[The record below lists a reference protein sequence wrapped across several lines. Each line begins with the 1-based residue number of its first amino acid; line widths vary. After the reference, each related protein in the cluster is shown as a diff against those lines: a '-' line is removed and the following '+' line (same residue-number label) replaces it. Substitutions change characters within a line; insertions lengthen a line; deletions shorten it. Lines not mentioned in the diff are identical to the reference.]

1 MGKAA
6 VNPELAVATDL
17 EILAKLRLIVAM
29 KHPDELLARKTLGHG
44 LLGELGQIK
53 DLRHSCCVF
62 LRSRGRSCTFYRV
75 DKYPSSRSAGK

>member
-1 MGKAA
+1 VVSVGKAA

-17 EILAKLRLIVAM
+17 KILAKLRLIVAM

-53 DLRHSCCVF
+53 DLRH
-62 LRSRGRSCTFYRV
+62 
-75 DKYPSSRSAGK
+75 